1 MEIGEE
7 SVVLEPV
14 SPTGQYLSSSFLSL
28 SIIAVLESEI
38 PIDDFQAFSLVR
50 DVFLPINPRFS
61 SIMVVNR
68 KGEKQWK
75 KVEVKLKDHIKLPI
89 FSTENSTKFYDD
101 SLNEYISTIIMEKFP
116 ENQPLWEMLIIKYP
130 TKQAAGN
137 IIFKLHHSFGDG
149 FSLMGAL
156 LSCLKRADNPS
167 IPLTFPTAQIHSI
180 NSQNSIFNVVPKI
193 LSSMYYTIS
202 DFWSAIAVRS
212 GLVEDD
218 ISPIRSGHSGV
229 EFLPTSIVTMSFSL
243 DSVKQIKA
251 KLGVTI
257 NDVVMGTIFLGTR
270 LYMEAMGKG
279 SGKARATS
287 LVMLNT
293 RMFRGYKPVGEMLKP
308 NAKLPW
314 GNHFTFLSVSI
325 PSLNGSEVNDPLQFV
340 RKAREIIQSKRS
352 SVVIFLTS
360 KYLQLVRKFKGSE
373 VVSKYLHGSLKNTS
387 LVTSNIMGPTEQM
400 AFANHPIIGFYF
412 LIAGPPQSLVIGVTS
427 YMGKLRVSAMVE
439 NDFIDPDKFKLYVEN
454 AFDLI
459 FAAACGAFPSNSL
472 NVHS

>member
-14 SPTGQYLSSSFLSL
+14 SPVGQYLGSSFLSL

-38 PIDDFQAFSLVR
+38 PIAIDDSQVFSLVR

-61 SIMVVNR
+61 SIMVVNK

-75 KVEVKLKDHIKLPI
+75 KVEVKPKDHIKSPI
-89 FSTENSTKFYDD
+89 FSTGNSTKFYDD
-101 SLNEYISTIIMEKFP
+101 SFNEYISTIIMEKFP
-116 ENQPLWEMLIIKYP
+116 ENRPLWEIHIIKYP

-137 IIFKLHHSFGDG
+137 IIFKLHHCLGDG

-167 IPLTFPTAQIHSI
+167 IPLTFPTAQIHSV
-180 NSQNSIFNVVPKI
+180 NSHRTRFNIVPKI
-193 LSSMYYTIS
+193 ISSMYYTIS

-229 EFLPTSIVTMSFSL
+229 EFLPTSLVTMSFSL

-257 NDVVMGTIFLGTR
+257 NDVVTGAIFLGIR
-270 LYMEAMGKG
+270 LYMEAMSKG

-287 LVMLNT
+287 CVMLNT
-293 RMFRGYKPVGEMLKP
+293 RMFRGYKSVGEMLKP

-314 GNHFTFLSVSI
+314 GNHFTFLSISV
-325 PSLNGSEVNDPLQFV
+325 PSLNGSEADDPLQFV
-340 RKAREIIQSKRS
+340 RKARKIIQRKRS
-352 SVVIFLTS
+352 SLVIFLTS
-360 KYLQLVRKFKGSE
+360 KYLGLVRKFKGSE
-373 VVSKYLHGSLKNTS
+373 VVSKYIHGSLKNTS
-387 LVTSNIMGPTEQM
+387 LITTNIMGPIEQM
-400 AFANHPIIGFYF
+400 ALANHSISGFYF
-412 LIAGPPQSLVIGVTS
+412 LVAGPPQSHDRSSNL
-427 YMGKLRVSAMVE
+427 YGKA
-439 NDFIDPDKFKLYVEN
+439 
-454 AFDLI
+454 
-459 FAAACGAFPSNSL
+459 
-472 NVHS
+472 